1 MKRLILTSIF
11 IIWCQSAQAAVCAK
25 STEYQALN
33 MRALQSELMV
43 AALSCS
49 QRRNYNWFA
58 TQYKP
63 QLNAYG
69 TQIINFFKRHG
80 AKDNGEKLLND
91 FITKMANRASR
102 ASLGRSQQQ
111 YCGEVASLYGVL
123 EKGNFN
129 KVANLAN
136 RYYASWHQVPIC
148 KVKG

>member
-1 MKRLILTSIF
+1 MKRLIYLLPLLF
-11 IIWCQSAQAAVCAK
+11 WCYSAQASICAK
-25 STEYQALN
+25 PNEFQALN

-49 QRRNYNWFA
+49 QKRYYNWFA

-69 TQIINFFKRHG
+69 SQIIQFFKRHG
-80 AKDNGEKLLND
+80 ARDNGEKLLND

-111 YCGEVASLYGVL
+111 YCGEVASLYGAL
-123 EKGNFN
+123 QKGNFN
-129 KVANLAN
+129 RVATLAN
-136 RYYASWHQVPIC
+136 RYYASWHRVPMC
-148 KVKG
+148 RSNG